1 MSNPEEDLHAGP
13 EASYTDNLTEEEK
26 LEQLQEAILSCQA
39 QMISM
44 RDERDAFLTQ
54 LQRSRADFDN
64 YKKRAKKDK
73 ELAAQ
78 EVTRNFLKKLI
89 PVMDNIDYALEAVP
103 AEQEILSKPVHMIR
117 DAFLG
122 TLAEFS
128 VLRISP
134 QIGEPFDPE
143 IHQAIS
149 VMTADVDSQVVGY
162 VARPGYII
170 GTQVFRPSDVVVHKP
185 AE

>member
-89 PVMDNIDYALEAVP
+89 PVMDNIDYALEV
-103 AEQEILSKPVHMIR
+103 LKDS
-117 DAFLG
+117 AF
-122 TLAEFS
+122 
-128 VLRISP
+128 
-134 QIGEPFDPE
+134 
-143 IHQAIS
+143 
-149 VMTADVDSQVVGY
+149 
-162 VARPGYII
+162 
-170 GTQVFRPSDVVVHKP
+170 
-185 AE
+185 